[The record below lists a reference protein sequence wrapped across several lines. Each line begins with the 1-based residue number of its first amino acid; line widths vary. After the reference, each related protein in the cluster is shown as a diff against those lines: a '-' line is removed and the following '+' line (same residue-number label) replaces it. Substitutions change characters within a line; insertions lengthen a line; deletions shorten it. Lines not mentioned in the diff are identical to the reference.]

1 MKKNAL
7 KSCSQSAPNF
17 FYVLTVPAAKT
28 AERQKS
34 HTIKSPLMQDRVFRL
49 GPFIKLDILSKN
61 PISVNHEEVVFG
73 FSLQRLLIKE
83 NFFLLPPP
91 KLLWQLNLELL
102 QKEVAH
108 DHNNGVK
115 AFMD

>member
-1 MKKNAL
+1 MNGNG
-7 KSCSQSAPNF
+7 SAAVPNF
-17 FYVLTVPAAKT
+17 GRGF
-28 AERQKS
+28 
-34 HTIKSPLMQDRVFRL
+34 MQDRVFRL

-91 KLLWQLNLELL
+91 KLL
-102 QKEVAH
+102 
-108 DHNNGVK
+108 
-115 AFMD
+115 